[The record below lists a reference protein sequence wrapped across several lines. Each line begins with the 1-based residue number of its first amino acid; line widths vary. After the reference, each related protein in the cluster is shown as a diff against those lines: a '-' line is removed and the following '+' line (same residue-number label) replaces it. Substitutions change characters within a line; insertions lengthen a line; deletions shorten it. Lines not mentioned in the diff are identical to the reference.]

1 MRLVPQS
8 LAGRLVAVLL
18 IALVAAHAVGFA
30 LFAGER
36 RTALAA
42 AQREAVIA
50 RTAATLRL
58 LEAAP
63 ARLEPA
69 VLGSVSSPDTRF
81 RLASQSPIE
90 SDAMGRRAARLADRL
105 ARDLPGVAEARLDIR
120 PPPRLFARPS
130 APDRDPDRG
139 PYRAPGGDPAG
150 DRFDHD
156 HPAPA
161 PLLLRLA
168 LRLDDGRWLVV
179 ETGRPPPPAWAL
191 APLAALA
198 LSALAI
204 AAVTVLVVRRLTR
217 PLGRLA
223 AAAEAF
229 GRGERRD
236 PLDESAGPA
245 EIRRTTRA
253 FNEMQDRLAR
263 FVADRTRMMAAIGHD
278 LRTPITSLR
287 LRAELVDDPETR
299 ERMLAT
305 LEQMSRMVEETL
317 AFARADAAAEA
328 TRPIDLRALAE
339 SLAEDRRAAGEDVA
353 LEDGPPVVL
362 PGRPT
367 ALGRA
372 LDNLI
377 GNAVRYGER
386 ARLSLEATAESV
398 RLHVD
403 DDGPGIPPWDRE
415 RAFEPFVRLEAS
427 RSRETGGT
435 GLGLAV
441 ARTLIRA
448 HGGDVMLSE
457 APGGGLRATVTLPRP
472 AAKA

>member
-1 MRLVPQS
+1 MRLIPRS

-18 IALVAAHAVGFA
+18 IALVAAHAIGFA

-36 RTALAA
+36 RTALAT
-42 AQREAVIA
+42 AQRQAVIG

-63 ARLEPA
+63 AHLEAA
-69 VLGSVSSPDTRF
+69 VLASVSAPDTHYRF
-81 RLASQSPIE
+81 APASPIPPE
-90 SDAMGRRAARLADRL
+90 DMGRRAARLADRL
-105 ARDLPGVAEARLDIR
+105 ARDLPGVAEARLEVR
-120 PPPRLFARPS
+120 PPPWPTPRPDM
-130 APDRDPDRG
+130 PMHG
-139 PYRAPGGDPAG
+139 TPGGHAVE
-150 DRFDHD
+150 RMAHLTR
-156 HPAPA
+156 

-179 ETGRPPPPAWAL
+179 ETGAPPAPAWGL
-191 APLAALA
+191 APLAALL

-204 AAVTVLVVRRLTR
+204 AAVTVLAVRRLTR
-217 PLGRLA
+217 PLAHLA
-223 AAAEAF
+223 EAAEAF
-229 GRGERRD
+229 GRGDRRD
-236 PLDESAGPA
+236 RLDETAGPA

-278 LRTPITSLR
+278 LRTPITALK

-305 LEQMSRMVEETL
+305 LDAMTRMVEETL
-317 AFARADAAAEA
+317 AFARAEATAEP

-353 LEDGPPVVL
+353 LSDGPPVVL

-367 ALGRA
+367 ALRRA
-372 LDNLI
+372 IDNLI
-377 GNAVRYGER
+377 GNAVRYGAR
-386 ARLSLEATAESV
+386 ARLGLEDAADAV

-403 DDGPGIPPWDRE
+403 DDGPGIPPADRE
-415 RAFEPFVRLEAS
+415 RAFEPFVRLEVS

-448 HGGDVMLSE
+448 HGGDVILGDG
-457 APGGGLRATVTLPRP
+457 PTVGLRATIWLPRP
-472 AAKA
+472 PAGR

>member
-168 LRLDDGRWLVV
+168 LRLDDGRVA
-179 ETGRPPPPAWAL
+179 GGRDRPPAAAGLGAGAAGGPGAL
-191 APLAALA
+191 PRWR
-198 LSALAI
+198 S
-204 AAVTVLVVRRLTR
+204 RRSRSWSSGVLTR

-245 EIRRTTRA
+245 RSAAPPAPSTRCRTA
-253 FNEMQDRLAR
+253 FAR

-287 LRAELVDDPETR
+287 LRGRAGRRSGD
-299 ERMLAT
+299 
-305 LEQMSRMVEETL
+305 
-317 AFARADAAAEA
+317 ARAH
-328 TRPIDLRALAE
+328 
-339 SLAEDRRAAGEDVA
+339 AGD
-353 LEDGPPVVL
+353 PPN
-362 PGRPT
+362 R
-367 ALGRA
+367 
-372 LDNLI
+372 
-377 GNAVRYGER
+377 
-386 ARLSLEATAESV
+386 
-398 RLHVD
+398 
-403 DDGPGIPPWDRE
+403 
-415 RAFEPFVRLEAS
+415 
-427 RSRETGGT
+427 
-435 GLGLAV
+435 
-441 ARTLIRA
+441 
-448 HGGDVMLSE
+448 
-457 APGGGLRATVTLPRP
+457 
-472 AAKA
+472 